1 MSDKNEN
8 SGFSFEDEG
17 EFFQNHQPE
26 EFMSNGLE
34 SADPGVKSDRKK
46 INTKQIVKSV
56 FEWLDVVVASLVV
69 VVLVFTFVFRIVA
82 IDGDSMLPT
91 LHEAERVI
99 ISDLFYEPKRGDI
112 VVVSR
117 NMNNSADS
125 KSYQQPIIKR
135 VIATEGQTVDIDFN
149 KGVVFVDGVALE
161 ENYTLEPTYRKLDFD
176 GPVRV
181 KENCV
186 FVLGDNRNDSLD
198 SRSSSIG
205 DNGMIDE
212 KYILGRAVLRVF
224 PLNKFGGLN

>member
-1 MSDKNEN
+1 MSDKNQN

-17 EFFQNHQPE
+17 EFFQNYQPE
-26 EFMSNGLE
+26 EFMSAGLE
-34 SADPGVKSDRKK
+34 SANSGVKSDRKK
-46 INTKQIVKSV
+46 INTKHIVKSV

-117 NMNNSADS
+117 NMNNSADL

-149 KGVVFVDGVALE
+149 KGVVYVDGVALE

-212 KYILGRAVLRVF
+212 KYILGRAVFRVF